1 MTREEIKVIFADATA
16 EQLEA
21 VMKLNN
27 ADVEKG
33 KGKLTALE
41 AELKEKKT
49 AFENLNTEFEQLKA
63 SNASVE
69 DYKSKFEQL
78 QTEIAEKEKQA
89 KEEQAAKEKA
99 AAIESR
105 FNAVVG
111 DKKFT
116 HEAIKADYLHKFGEA
131 LENKDFTGK
140 SDADIFH
147 ELTKDD
153 KTAFEGVTAIDLRGG
168 TQNAAQEE
176 FKGIPTIFKLKK
188 VAFPKGMQ
196 LFLLPLKFIHKTR

>member
-1 MTREEIKVIFADATA
+1 MTREDIRAIFADATA

-21 VMKLNN
+21 VMILNN

-63 SNASVE
+63 SNASAE

-78 QTEIAEKEKQA
+78 QAEITEKENKA

-99 AAIESR
+99 AMIENR

-111 DKKFT
+111 DRKFT

-131 LENKDFTGK
+131 LDNKDFTGK

-147 ELTKDD
+147 ELVKDD
-153 KTAFEGVTAIDLRGG
+153 KNALENVQVKFNLPGG
-168 TQNAAQEE
+168 QPMGGGNQEPKNLLE
-176 FKGIPTIFKLKK
+176 ALQEQYGNKKG
-188 VAFPKGMQ
+188 
-196 LFLLPLKFIHKTR
+196 